1 MAVKPA
7 DLTARLFPH
16 ESSLRRIIGAGCCQG
31 LGDDLTAVGIDE
43 AQFWKGGSPAPARP
57 IGPVSLLRPLAFCS
71 PPA

>member
-1 MAVKPA
+1 MTVKPA
-7 DLTARLFPH
+7 DLTVRLFPH

-31 LGDDLTAVGIDE
+31 LGDDLTAVGIE
-43 AQFWKGGSPAPARP
+43 AQSWRGGSPAPARP